1 MGKTAI
7 RILAMLH
14 LAFAGVAHAW
24 LPESGWYWNPSESG
38 RGFNIEVQ
46 DSSIFLAAF
55 VYRPDGTPVWYT
67 AGGPMTNDRFW
78 TADLFETTQGQC
90 MGCAY
95 RAPTGIGVGKATIAF
110 TSERTAIITILGV
123 GVSATRYDFTGVG
136 TASRDALFGEWSTT
150 EGDPAFPVY
159 FGERITLTTAQ
170 TGSSGPFAAGN
181 RTGATDRLAVGLYD
195 AANGFYSMLLDSST
209 SYYTFYV
216 FFPGAFNRVEGLTW
230 TFLKTASPSGGGTY
244 FVAQRTKSTARV
256 RTGIGPGVTKATGA
270 QPEVE
275 AALLD
280 VAMAAKARAQATSA
294 SAAPHV
300 VEAARRLQALLP
312 R

>member
-7 RILAMLH
+7 RILAMLL

-159 FGERITLTTAQ
+159 FGERIT
-170 TGSSGPFAAGN
+170 
-181 RTGATDRLAVGLYD
+181 
-195 AANGFYSMLLDSST
+195 
-209 SYYTFYV
+209 
-216 FFPGAFNRVEGLTW
+216 
-230 TFLKTASPSGGGTY
+230 
-244 FVAQRTKSTARV
+244 
-256 RTGIGPGVTKATGA
+256 
-270 QPEVE
+270 
-275 AALLD
+275 
-280 VAMAAKARAQATSA
+280 
-294 SAAPHV
+294 
-300 VEAARRLQALLP
+300 
-312 R
+312 